1 MFGLGPIELILI
13 LLLIVIFVGGKKLPQ
28 VGENLGRGISE
39 FKRAIKG
46 DSKAPRTVDTTT
58 VRRPSE
64 KTSPHDQAERTAKGP
79 SEE

>member
-1 MFGLGPIELILI
+1 MLGLGPLELIII

-46 DSKAPRTVDTTT
+46 DSKGTKAVDSTAART
-58 VRRPSE
+58 PSGDS
-64 KTSPHDQAERTAKGP
+64 SPQDQAERTAKGR